1 MHGPVNPKMGKKSA
15 LKKPALQPSAAIGPA
30 VRGIA
35 EHILAGARAVMTDP
49 ERSSQD
55 AVHEFRRA
63 MKEWR
68 ALMRL
73 LAPFIADA
81 ERWRVEARDYARSLA
96 HARDGQAALNA
107 FDDVLKRG
115 VVLSERTQQTIRGR
129 IEELRGSE
137 ERAVLTPDLQVTIVG
152 WIDGA
157 AAAVEAWPLDPF
169 DFSAIAAQLAVG
181 YRDARRRTPSDWSL
195 ASDAEL
201 HAFRQRVVVHRYQM
215 ELVQPL
221 WPRFGKMWTNEAER
235 LRDRL
240 GKCQDLAVLE
250 RLTGPRQPLAHWR
263 SRLMAACAER
273 RLQLTHRAARIARR
287 LLAERPKAFRHRL
300 EALWEEGR

>member
-1 MHGPVNPKMGKKSA
+1 MHGPVKAKMGKKA
-15 LKKPALQPSAAIGPA
+15 ALQPKAAIGPA
-30 VRGIA
+30 VRAIA
-35 EHILAGARAVMTDP
+35 GNILAGARAVMTDP
-49 ERSSQD
+49 ELSSQD

-73 LAPFIADA
+73 LAPFIPDA
-81 ERWRVEARDYARSLA
+81 ERWRVEARDHARSLA

-107 FDDVLKRG
+107 FEDVLKRG
-115 VVLSERTQQTIRGR
+115 LVLSERTQATVRGR
-129 IEELRGSE
+129 IEALRGSE
-137 ERAVLTPDLQVTIVG
+137 ERAVLTPDLQTTIIG

-157 AAAVEAWPLDPF
+157 AAAVEASPLDPF

-181 YRDARRRTPSDWSL
+181 YRGARRRLPSDWTL

-201 HAFRQRVVVHRYQM
+201 HQFRQRVVDHRYQM
-215 ELVQPL
+215 ELVEPL
-221 WPRFGKMWTNEAER
+221 WPRFGKMWTEEAER

-250 RLTGPRQPLAHWR
+250 RLTGPHQPLAHWR
-263 SRLMAACAER
+263 SRLTPACAER

-287 LLAERPKAFRHRL
+287 LFAERPKAFRRRL
-300 EALWEEGR
+300 ETLWEEGR

>member
-1 MHGPVNPKMGKKSA
+1 MHGPVKPKMGKKSA
-15 LKKPALQPSAAIGPA
+15 PDKPALQPSEAIGPA

-35 EHILAGARAVMTDP
+35 EHVLVGARAVMTDP
-49 ERSSQD
+49 ELSGQD

-73 LAPFIADA
+73 LAPFITDA
-81 ERWRVEARDYARSLA
+81 ERWRVEARDHARSLA

-115 VVLSERTQQTIRGR
+115 LVVSERTQKTMRGR
-129 IEELRGSE
+129 IEALRGSE
-137 ERAVLTPDLQVTIVG
+137 ERAVLTPDLRTTIIG

-157 AAAVEAWPLDPF
+157 AAAVEGWPLDPF
-169 DFSAIAAQLAVG
+169 DFSAIASQLAAG
-181 YRDARRRTPSDWSL
+181 YRRARHCLPSDWTL

-201 HAFRQRVVVHRYQM
+201 HKFRQRVVDHRYQM
-215 ELVQPL
+215 EIVEPL
-221 WPRFGKMWTNEAER
+221 WPRFGKMWTDEAER
-235 LRDRL
+235 LRARL

-250 RLTGPRQPLAHWR
+250 RLSEPHQPLAHWR
-263 SRLMAACAER
+263 SRLKPACDER

-287 LLAERPKAFRHRL
+287 LFAERPKAFHHRL
-300 EALWEEGR
+300 EKLWEDGR